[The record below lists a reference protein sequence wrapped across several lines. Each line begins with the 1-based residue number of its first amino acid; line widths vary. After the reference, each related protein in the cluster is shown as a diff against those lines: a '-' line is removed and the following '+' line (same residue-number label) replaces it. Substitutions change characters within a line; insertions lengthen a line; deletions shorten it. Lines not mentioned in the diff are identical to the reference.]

1 MASKHKPTTH
11 GSRIPILIVSLFLGA
26 ALTTGLVQTFG
37 SFPTAG
43 APSTAL
49 AAPDADILCED
60 GWTCTEVDDRLDPIQ
75 ELTDH
80 YFRYNKDG
88 DPCLA
93 FGGDGLYFACFDRTE
108 NRWESINGNP
118 DYTAW
123 LVDGNPLVGS
133 HASLDFNSF
142 GNDGTPFISYYDG
155 LNGTLKMAYYNGS
168 NWVPVTIVT
177 AGTFCTSM
185 DDPVYETSS
194 ADAQIAIPA
203 DGESWLRALNPGK
216 IAGENPLEPMPEAL
230 ISSFNP
236 LASEVK
242 GVGKFTS
249 ISVDPANGVHVSFHD
264 ELNRQL
270 KYYYLSPSI
279 ETCAIVDEELD
290 PQDYT
295 IGEWS
300 SIDTYGSPP
309 SAHISYYKSK
319 YDIPK
324 YAKSKAGSKFD
335 RFRIE
340 DSHLPDNGGGT
351 YSSIAVNNGGVPH
364 MSYHREYRDN
374 DNRGQLRHAYINNG
388 LVEANIEDDGNGTD
402 NVGKY
407 SSIAYDSDNDQYIS
421 YYDVTNHR
429 LKIDGKS
436 EPDFDEDHDV
446 GWWTSIDTYPYGDDG
461 DNDTVGV
468 AYINATTGHLIV
480 SENRGGQSN
489 WVNLGGYVAEFSF
502 GNVGLHTSLVFDQ
515 TDDTAHIS
523 YHNGTNNSLLYALG
537 NPPYESGYWNLDVVV
552 DEYDAGTYSS
562 IGISGTVPVIAYYDM
577 DEEDLE
583 FAEWDNIASEW
594 ITDEIDTDGNVG
606 MFVDMVID
614 SNNIPHI
621 SYYDATEANLNYA
634 TWLTPTQTWF
644 TKTWATEGVMD
655 GLYTSI
661 DLSPNDDPYIAYY
674 DFTNNEIELMFRSPP
689 PFNAWSDPPVTVDT
703 GIGDIGDDPD
713 FEDIEAYLSIDYED
727 PQYPNPDNPT
737 EPYTDTVHISYYD
750 ATTEGS
756 VVRELKYRKG
766 EINNSLT
773 GLPDFASELVTTLDA
788 NGDVGLYNSIGV
800 YDPTGERH
808 ICYYDKTNGDLK
820 LVSDMS
826 PYTWGI
832 PEIIDNGA
840 DSIGDTGL
848 FCSLALSNFGDVG
861 ISYYNK
867 TQGSL
872 WFAHLPYVWRVFLP
886 LVFK

>member
-1 MASKHKPTTH
+1 
-11 GSRIPILIVSLFLGA
+11 VSLSLGA
-26 ALTTGLVQTFG
+26 AITIGLLLAFG
-37 SFPTAG
+37 SFPVAS

-49 AAPDADILCED
+49 AAPDADPLCED

-80 YFRYNKDG
+80 YFRYDNDG

-93 FGGDGLYFACFDRTE
+93 FGGDGLYFACFDRTD
-108 NRWESINGNP
+108 NRWESIDGDPNYVN
-118 DYTAW
+118 W
-123 LVDGNPLVGS
+123 IVDADPLVGS
-133 HASLDFNSF
+133 HASLDFNSY
-142 GNDGTPFISYYDG
+142 GTNGTPFISYYDR
-155 LNGTLKMAYYNGS
+155 LNGTLKLAYYNGS

-177 AGTFCTSM
+177 TATSCTSM
-185 DDPVYETSS
+185 NDPIYEITSAS
-194 ADAQIAIPA
+194 AQIETPTDAQ
-203 DGESWLRALNPGK
+203 SWLNSLNPGK

-230 ISSFNP
+230 VSSFNP

-249 ISVDPANGVHVSFHD
+249 ISVDPDNGVHVSFHD

-279 ETCAIVDEELD
+279 ETCAIVDDEED

-295 IGEWS
+295 NGEWT

-309 SAHISYYKSK
+309 SVHISYYKSH
-319 YDIPK
+319 YDEPK
-324 YAKSKAGSKFD
+324 YAKSKGGSKFSL
-335 RFRIE
+335 FIIE
-340 DSHLPDNGGGT
+340 DSNLPDNGGGT
-351 YSSIAVNNGGVPH
+351 YSSMAVNNGGVPH
-364 MSYHREYRDN
+364 MSYHREYRN
-374 DNRGQLRHAYINNG
+374 NPSRGQLRHAYINDG
-388 LVEANIEDDGNGTD
+388 IVYANIEDGSSGTV

-407 SSIAYDSDNDQYIS
+407 SSIAYDSDGDQYIS
-421 YYDVTNHR
+421 YYDVTNQR

-446 GWWTSIDTYPYGDDG
+446 GWWTSIDTYPYGDD
-461 DNDTVGV
+461 DQADTVGV

-480 SENRGGQSN
+480 SENRGGQSD
-489 WVNLGGYVAEFSF
+489 WVNLGGFVAEFSF
-502 GNVGLHTSLVFDQ
+502 GDVGFHTSLVFDQ

-537 NPPYESGYWNLDVVV
+537 NPPYSIGDWDLDVVV

-562 IGISGTVPVIAYYDM
+562 IGISGTVPVIAYYDW

-583 FAEWDNIASEW
+583 FAKWDGVSEW
-594 ITDEIDTDGNVG
+594 ITDEIDTDGDVG
-606 MFVDMVID
+606 LFVDMVID

-634 TWLTPTQTWF
+634 TWYTPTQTWL
-644 TKTWATEGVMD
+644 TKTWKTEGIMD

-661 DLSPNDDPYIAYY
+661 ELSPNDDPYIAYY

-689 PFNAWSDPPVTVDT
+689 PFGAWSDPPVTVDT

-727 PQYPNPDNPT
+727 YQNDG
-737 EPYTDTVHISYYD
+737 DIVGDKVHISYYD
-750 ATTEGS
+750 ATTVGGT
-756 VVRELKYRKG
+756 VRDLKYWRG
-766 EINNSLT
+766 VISNALT
-773 GLPDFASELVTTLDA
+773 GLPVEDVKENLDTTD
-788 NGDVGLYNSIGV
+788 DVGLYNSIGV

-808 ICYYDKTNGDLK
+808 VCYYDKTNGDLK
-820 LVSDMS
+820 FVSDM
-826 PYTWGI
+826 YTWGT

-840 DSIGDTGL
+840 NSIGDTGL
-848 FCSLALSNFGDVG
+848 FCSLALSNYGDVG
-861 ISYYNK
+861 ISYYNR

-886 LVFK
+886 LIFK